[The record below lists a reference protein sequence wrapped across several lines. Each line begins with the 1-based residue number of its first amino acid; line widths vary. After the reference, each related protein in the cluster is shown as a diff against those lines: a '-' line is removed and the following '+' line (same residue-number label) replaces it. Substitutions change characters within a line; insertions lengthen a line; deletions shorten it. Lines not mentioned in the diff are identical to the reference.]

1 MAMDQILK
9 SYLIK
14 LGVTIDDPS
23 LLKAKAIMQEIENI
37 ANRHAEI
44 ITKMSNAGA
53 LAAVGMLAVVDTAI
67 LGTIKKVAEAD
78 LQYELLAQRMFMS
91 KDAAKSFQIATDA
104 LGHSLSEIAWNPELK
119 QHYFELVEVIN
130 KLKPPAESAE
140 LLENFRDLLFLFDRL
155 KVIGGM
161 ALEHIAYHLLK
172 INKGDFAEFYEKV
185 LKFSDRVIEKLP
197 EWSVKIADLLD
208 VPLEITKSL
217 IKFVWQLV
225 ENGTAFLKLLK
236 DGFSYVWERLPD
248 ISKQIMILSG
258 ALLVFAAGS
267 PLVVG
272 FAAIAS
278 TLLLIDDFMARMEGR
293 QSSKVLEPLWEL
305 MDLIAFGINGVI
317 ITSITLWDHF
327 WTAVKGRK
335 HESGLGALEHVQ
347 QELRLLQEVRDEQD
361 ANMSAR
367 RQARMTLGGIPVEIK
382 SEDEFQK
389 RMVRA
394 GLSTSKVS
402 DLQSEYGQDWQ
413 SIVIASM
420 LGTEKANL
428 VRKGLSSKSEEE
440 RAIAQ
445 EILNT
450 QTESGKSIQ
459 EYVRAI
465 TGVDASSEYVE
476 GLQRYMKRE
485 YTPEATGVIRRNLPG
500 LYGDTT
506 ETEDNW
512 RNLTPPSLPYS
523 PRYFIDKS
531 INKVLDKIF
540 GDSKEE
546 VEQAQD
552 YKSWMSKMPP
562 FLLYKHYNEVFKG
575 FEEVG
580 QAQDYIN
587 SARGNVVRRKMP
599 IPEYSEDEYDNSEEG
614 VRVRRRMPLNPE
626 YSEDEYDNSGEGVRV
641 RRKMP
646 LNPVYS
652 GDPKNVENNISIHI
666 TSTITDSSKLYEI
679 TKRAAIDAVII
690 AEKNRSAKLIMG

>member
-53 LAAVGMLAVVDTAI
+53 MAAVGMLAVVDTAI
-67 LGTIKKVAEAD
+67 IGTIKKVAEAD

-155 KVIGGM
+155 KVIGGL

-197 EWSVKIADLLD
+197 EWTVKIADLLD

-335 HESGLGALEHVQ
+335 HESGLGVLEHVQ

-382 SEDEFQK
+382 SEEEFQK

-445 EILNT
+445 EILNM

-485 YTPEATGVIRRNLPG
+485 YTPEALGVIRKNIPD
-500 LYGDTT
+500 LYGDDR
-506 ETEDNW
+506 EGASWWE
-512 RNLTPPSLPYS
+512 
-523 PRYFIDKS
+523 
-531 INKVLDKIF
+531 
-540 GDSKEE
+540 G
-546 VEQAQD
+546 

-562 FLLYKHYNEVFKG
+562 FLLYKHYKEVFKG

-587 SARGNVVRRKMP
+587 SARGNVVRRRMP
-599 IPEYSEDEYDNSEEG
+599 I
-614 VRVRRRMPLNPE
+614 PE

-646 LNPVYS
+646 LNPEYS
-652 GDPKNVENNISIHI
+652 GDSKNVENNIAIHI